1 MTKMFWIGLAILLIS
16 VVPLLAVL
24 IFSHDPHPNPVGPGL
39 LAGILFWPGIILT
52 IIGYLRS

>member
-1 MTKMFWIGLAILLIS
+1 MFWIGLAILLIS

-24 IFSHDPHPNPVGPGL
+24 IFSQDPHPNPIGPGL

-52 IIGYLRS
+52 IVGYLRS